1 MKQNHAEQFD
11 VAIVGYG
18 PVGQLLALLLAR
30 RGYRIS
36 VIERWPEPFALP
48 RAVHYDHEVA
58 RIFQAAGVIDEMQ
71 AISGTADE
79 VEFLGAQRQLL
90 FKFKVSGTSQSGWPF
105 ANGFAQPD
113 LEKVLDTAVQSCPN
127 VTLMRGWEAT
137 HVQQSDGEV
146 VVQMRPTVTVSGDI
160 ERERGATRSVHAK
173 FVIGADGA
181 NSFVQRKM
189 DSTFVDLGF
198 AFDWL
203 VVNLRWKPGH
213 ERDFGIQNIC
223 DPARPTSVVPGGPGR
238 RRWEFML
245 LPGETAE
252 AMNREEI
259 AWDLLSPWDVSPEDS
274 VLERHAVYTFRAGW
288 ADRWRDGRLL
298 LAGDAAHLMPPFM
311 GQGMCSGMRDAMT
324 LAWQLDLVLRGDQP
338 IAFLDAY
345 GSERL
350 DHVRALIFGSVENG
364 KIICMSDP
372 VAAAERDAR
381 MAAANSS
388 PALAPPPPPPPRLG
402 AGIVMDGNSH
412 GGLLSFQGMVEAKG
426 RRGLFDDVIG
436 RGFVLIGT
444 AINPETILS
453 PINRQFLDSIGA
465 IVVHVSPQ
473 GPVRDVDDGYA
484 QWFAANGY
492 VAALVRPDF
501 YLFGATAT
509 AAALNDLVNALRTKL
524 EVVSGIVLVDG
535 VSQNA

>member
-1 MKQNHAEQFD
+1 MNQDHDEQFD

-30 RGYRIS
+30 RGHRIAA
-36 VIERWPEPFALP
+36 IERWPEPFALP

-58 RIFQAAGVIDEMQ
+58 RIFQAAGVVDEMQ

-113 LEKVLDTAVQSCPN
+113 LEKVLDTAVKSCPN

-137 HVQQSDGEV
+137 DVQQSDSEAV
-146 VVQMRPTVTVSGDI
+146 VELRRTSPVSGEGEH
-160 ERERGATRSVHAK
+160 ERDAIRSVHAK

-189 DSTFVDLGF
+189 DNKFVDLGF

-203 VVNLRWKPGH
+203 VVNLRWKPGN

-252 AMNREEI
+252 EMNREEV
-259 AWDLLSPWDVSPEDS
+259 AWDLLSPWGVSAENS

-298 LAGDAAHLMPPFM
+298 LAGDSAHLMPPFM

-324 LAWQLDLVLRGDQP
+324 LSWQLDLVLRGAQP
-338 IAFLDAY
+338 PTLLESY

-350 DHVRALIFGSVENG
+350 DHVRALIFGSVEHG
-364 KIICMSDP
+364 KLICMSDP

-381 MAAANSS
+381 MEAANSN

-412 GGLLSFQGMVEAKG
+412 GGLLSFQGIVEANG
-426 RRGLFDDVIG
+426 TRGLFDDVIG

-444 AINPETILS
+444 AINPETCLS
-453 PINRQFLDSIGA
+453 PTNRQFLDSIGA
-465 IVVHVSPQ
+465 IVAHVSPL
-473 GPVRDVDDGYA
+473 GPVHDIDDGYA
-484 QWFAANGY
+484 EWFAANGY

-501 YLFGATAT
+501 YLFGAAVT
-509 AAALNDLVNALRTKL
+509 AAAVNDLVDALRTKL
-524 EVVSGIVLVDG
+524 DTASGIALVDA